1 MSLFLFTGGIIMK
14 RIEVISIDRIG
25 LVGEISNVIRRLNG
39 NIITHTA
46 NVVTDDRN
54 NLVSHFTAD
63 INFENVS
70 ENEAVSRRLRRIRNV
85 QQVRITDL

>member
-1 MSLFLFTGGIIMK
+1 MK
-14 RIEVISIDRIG
+14 RIEVISLDRIG

-46 NVVTDDRN
+46 NVLTDEKN

-63 INFENVS
+63 INFESAS
-70 ENEAVSRRLRRIRNV
+70 EDEAVSRRLRRIKNV
-85 QQVRITDL
+85 RQVIITDL

>member
-1 MSLFLFTGGIIMK
+1 MK
-14 RIEVISIDRIG
+14 RIEVISLDRIG

-46 NVVTDDRN
+46 NVLTDEKN

-63 INFENVS
+63 INFESAS
-70 ENEAVSRRLRRIRNV
+70 EDEAVSRRLRRIKDVR
-85 QQVRITDL
+85 QVIITNL